1 MASYDQNVNTPIN
14 TLEYQKFVTLGGTE
28 YPAITSVRTTTLDNG
43 TTYSLSSIF
52 PKTAI
57 LSYLTNPEDIKISL
71 SAENLN
77 MNLADVED
85 ILNVISP
92 NVDSINTNVGTINTN
107 VADIETLATTINT
120 GVDSI
125 NTNVGIINTNVNDIE
140 TLIVSTN
147 TLVNAVTAKLDQQL
161 GQAGVV
167 VIDGTSS
174 AFGTFTTF
182 QTLTTTK
189 IAAITATNSS
199 GTSVITNYELLQGY
213 SFSAPIQ
220 GITLSYGAAL
230 LYK

>member
-107 VADIETLATTINT
+107 V
-120 GVDSI
+120 
-125 NTNVGIINTNVNDIE
+125 NDIE

>member
-1 MASYDQNVNTPIN
+1 
-14 TLEYQKFVTLGGTE
+14 
-28 YPAITSVRTTTLDNG
+28 
-43 TTYSLSSIF
+43 
-52 PKTAI
+52 
-57 LSYLTNPEDIKISL
+57 
-71 SAENLN
+71 
-77 MNLADVED
+77 MN
-85 ILNVISP
+85 
-92 NVDSINTNVGTINTN
+92 
-107 VADIETLATTINT
+107 DIETLATSINA
-120 GVDSI
+120 GVGSI